1 VNRMRV
7 EEVALKQELGDLAE
21 GRAKL
26 DRKIAD
32 ALNRKKFSKDPA
44 EVARAEG
51 DERTL
56 LTELDRLL
64 TRTRAVEGKL
74 LQVRQGHAPR
84 F

>member
-1 VNRMRV
+1 MNRMRV

-44 EVARAEG
+44 EVARAKG
-51 DERTL
+51 TN
-56 LTELDRLL
+56 
-64 TRTRAVEGKL
+64 G
-74 LQVRQGHAPR
+74 R